1 MCNNESTSN
10 YPHIVCNIGRYRSV
24 ILCKDALQW
33 IIQSSDG
40 ESGGVRRWTGKSY
53 TTSRDKLI
61 KLCRRLEGFSEQ
73 IHLPILL
80 ELSEYVGGQAND

>member
-10 YPHIVCNIGRYRSV
+10 YPHIVCNIGRYRRV
-24 ILCKDALQW
+24 IICKDALQW

-53 TTSRDKLI
+53 ATSRDKLI
-61 KLCRRLEGFSEQ
+61 KLCRRLDGFSEQ
-73 IHLPILL
+73 VHLPILL
-80 ELSEYVGGQAND
+80 ELPQNVGGWAND

>member
-1 MCNNESTSN
+1 MFKKETSSN
-10 YPHIVCNIGRYRSV
+10 YPHIVCNIGRYRRV

-53 TTSRDKLI
+53 ITSRDKLI
-61 KLCRRLEGFSEQ
+61 KLCRRLEGFSGQ
-73 IHLPILL
+73 LHLPILL
-80 ELSEYVGGQAND
+80 ELPQNVGGWAND

>member
-1 MCNNESTSN
+1 MFKKETSSN
-10 YPHIVCNIGRYRSV
+10 YPHIVCNIGRYRRV

-73 IHLPILL
+73 LHLPILL
-80 ELSEYVGGQAND
+80 ELPQNVRG

>member
-1 MCNNESTSN
+1 MFKKETSSN
-10 YPHIVCNIGRYRSV
+10 YPHIVCNIGRYRRV

-61 KLCRRLEGFSEQ
+61 KLCRRLEGFSGQ
-73 IHLPILL
+73 LHLPILL
-80 ELSEYVGGQAND
+80 ELPQNVGGWAND